1 MTIVEPAAPMAS
13 PSDQSIG
20 ALFGRVAAC
29 ITTHGVTPG
38 QVAALRKITTF
49 VIESGD
55 PSGAAR
61 KVLDLINAEQVTV

>member
-1 MTIVEPAAPMAS
+1 MNIVEPAAPMAS
-13 PSDQSIG
+13 PNDQSTG

-29 ITTHGVTPG
+29 ITQHGVTAG
-38 QVAALRKITTF
+38 QAEALRKITRF
-49 VIESGD
+49 VIDAGD